1 MAQMTKGYA
10 KRQALRVLMLAGITL
25 AITQAIQAMGF
36 IGVKRFTWPGL
47 AFIVIGLAV
56 ALACFAQLQAYYR
69 DENPARPDP
78 RPKDRE
84 GQRAD

>member
-1 MAQMTKGYA
+1 VNKGYV
-10 KRQALRVLMLAGITL
+10 KRQALRVLMLAGITF

-56 ALACFAQLQAYYR
+56 ALACFAQLQLYYR
-69 DENPARPDP
+69 QDNPIRSRRMP
-78 RPKDRE
+78 RNTD
-84 GQRAD
+84 GDHND